1 MHGKLFEDDT
11 GTKKVVKWYVCYE
24 VCFMDWL
31 QVIEVLSNC
40 QKKEGKINETLPED
54 YWLCWCLNI
63 GSSFEKKNHFEK
75 TIRFEEVMWLTN
87 TVTTLLNSLQNNQC
101 IQEYWRVVNGLMWG
115 ESQFDAC
122 EQDVLSAVVS
132 CFKCLPFIQPSS
144 IWTKLKVQELETVCL
159 NLLD

>member
-1 MHGKLFEDDT
+1 
-11 GTKKVVKWYVCYE
+11 
-24 VCFMDWL
+24 
-31 QVIEVLSNC
+31 
-40 QKKEGKINETLPED
+40 
-54 YWLCWCLNI
+54 
-63 GSSFEKKNHFEK
+63 
-75 TIRFEEVMWLTN
+75 
-87 TVTTLLNSLQNNQC
+87 
-101 IQEYWRVVNGLMWG
+101 MWG